1 MPLYRETSRILP
13 VGGLERTLEGGTEE
27 LGAGL
32 DLGGTENSLLLCW
45 GEG

>member
-32 DLGGTENSLLLCW
+32 DLEGTEDTLLLCW